1 MPILVEYHSLH
12 AVGMVGLFLV
22 PFLLVLVVRAHV
34 QDLVA
39 VRSAITIFQAF
50 YDVVK
55 LASST
60 TSSPSIDDT
69 DLTATRSCT

>member
-1 MPILVEYHSLH
+1 M
-12 AVGMVGLFLV
+12 
-22 PFLLVLVVRAHV
+22 PFLIVLAVRAHV

-50 YDVVK
+50 YDVVG

-60 TSSPSIDDT
+60 PSSPYVDDPE
-69 DLTATRSCT
+69 LNLPGFIGEE